1 MQVADKKQVF
11 LVYDH
16 DCPVCRAYC
25 TRAVPIDDKTQIRLV
40 NARNDQTIMPD
51 ITERGLNID
60 QGMVLKVG
68 ERMYYG
74 SEAAFQLQVFKKRT
88 WIDRVF
94 FATRARARIMYP
106 AGKAV
111 RNMLLRMLG
120 VPFIENLKP
129 ENALKHQL
137 GASWARLR
145 AGIQARFQHE
155 PRAGEVFVY
164 DGTMQTIRRSR
175 AGWLFA
181 QLTRA
186 IGNPLTPYAGINVP
200 MQVRLYPK
208 DGGICWQRTY
218 KYADRAPVIVSSVKR
233 ESENGEMMEV
243 VGGGF
248 GMKLRVHV
256 ADGQLYFTSYTY
268 FCSLLGWRIPLPH
281 ILTPGQTQ
289 VAHLDHGD
297 GSFTFRLSIRHPFL
311 GETFFQE
318 GRFRRQLAK
327 DAAAP

>member
-1 MQVADKKQVF
+1 MQSVDKKQVF

-25 TRAVPIDDKTQIRLV
+25 TRALPVDDKTEIRLV
-40 NARNDQTIMPD
+40 NARDDTAIMPD
-51 ITERGLNID
+51 ITERGMDID

-68 ERMYYG
+68 HDLYYG
-74 SEAAFQLQVFKKRT
+74 SEAVFQLQTYKKRS
-88 WIDRVF
+88 WIDRLL
-94 FATRARARIMYP
+94 FATRARARVMYP

-111 RNMLLRMLG
+111 RNMLLRILG

-145 AGIQARFQHE
+145 AGIQERFLHE
-155 PRAGEVFVY
+155 PQADEVFVY
-164 DGTMQTIRRSR
+164 DGTMHVIRRSR

-181 QLTRA
+181 QLTRI
-186 IGNPLTPYAGINVP
+186 IGSPLLPYAGADVP
-200 MQVRLYPK
+200 TQVRLYAK
-208 DGGICWQRTY
+208 DSGVCWERTY
-218 KYADRAPVIVSSVKR
+218 HYPNRKPAVVSSVKR
-233 ESENGEMMEV
+233 ESAEGEMMEV

-248 GMKLRVHV
+248 GMKLRVFT
-256 ADGQLYFTSYTY
+256 ADGQLYFTSYGY
-268 FCSLLGWRIPLPH
+268 FCTLLGWRITLPH
-281 ILTPGQTQ
+281 LLTPGQTQ

-297 GSFTFRLSIRHPFL
+297 GSFTFRLGIRHPWL

-318 GRFRRQLAK
+318 GRFRRRLAK
-327 DAAAP
+327 DVAAP